1 MKKYKNRELTIECP
15 MCSGSGKV
23 TTNDFKVLFG
33 HHIQQRRRELRMTQ
47 EDLAFKTGYTRT
59 AIVTIENGKQNVPLD
74 KIYALADAL
83 GIDAKDLF

>member
-1 MKKYKNRELTIECP
+1 
-15 MCSGSGKV
+15 
-23 TTNDFKVLFG
+23 
-33 HHIQQRRRELRMTQ
+33 MTQ